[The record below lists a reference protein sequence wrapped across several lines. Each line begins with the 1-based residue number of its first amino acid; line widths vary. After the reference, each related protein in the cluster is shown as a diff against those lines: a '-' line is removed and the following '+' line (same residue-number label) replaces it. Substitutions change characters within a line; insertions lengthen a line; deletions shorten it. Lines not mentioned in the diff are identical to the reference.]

1 MCELNLK
8 SGLWAD
14 CMLVTFCKRGRD
26 EIGTGL
32 QSSPGFAPW
41 SSYIHLEK
49 ERPLYDFHKVLRGL
63 RVAMLECIWYSWES
77 ICEDTLEF
85 EQVLKVM
92 GNLKSRP
99 LTKIRSVLKKD
110 PSGCIL
116 EDGNSGGKE
125 TSERGLVQVRNN
137 GGNGGRR
144 GKDGVNVQKIE

>member
-1 MCELNLK
+1 
-8 SGLWAD
+8 
-14 CMLVTFCKRGRD
+14 MLVTFCKRGRD
-26 EIGTGL
+26 EIGPGL

-41 SSYIHLEK
+41 SSCIHLEK

-63 RVAMLECIWYSWES
+63 RVAML
-77 ICEDTLEF
+77 DGFGTLWRAY
-85 EQVLKVM
+85 VRTLLSLNRILKVM
-92 GNLKSRP
+92 GNLKGRP

-110 PSGCIL
+110 HSGCIL

-144 GKDGVNVQKIE
+144 DKDGVNVQKIE